1 MLDVLRPL
9 VPLVWGRQVLWAL
22 CSVAK
27 NLT

>member
-1 MLDVLRPL
+1 MLDGLRQQ